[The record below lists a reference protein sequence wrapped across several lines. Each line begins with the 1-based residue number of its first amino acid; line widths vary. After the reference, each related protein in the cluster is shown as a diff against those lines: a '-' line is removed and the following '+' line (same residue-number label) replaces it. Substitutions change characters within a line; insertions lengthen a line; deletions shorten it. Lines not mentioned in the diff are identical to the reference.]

1 MLDSLK
7 NKFQLRFKNRIFAA
21 KILAGALE
29 DSLKKMKIDK
39 ATDSLLLLGIPRG
52 GVIIADVVASKL
64 PFNCEFD
71 IVIPRKLT
79 APHNQEMA
87 IGAVMEDGTLFLNDE
102 LINELE
108 IDKEYIEKEKI
119 RQLEEIKRRKVI
131 YLNSKEIIY
140 NIQNK
145 IVILIDDGAATGA
158 TLIAAARWIKKQNS
172 SKLIIA
178 IPVTSKDTLEILKE
192 ESDMVVTATT
202 PSATNF
208 KTVGQYFQE
217 FKPVE
222 DKEVIEVITKYRN
235 PG

>member
-29 DSLKKMKIDK
+29 DSLKKMKINK
-39 ATDSLLLLGIPRG
+39 ATGSLLLLSIPRG

-131 YLNSKEIIY
+131 YLNSKEILY

-158 TLIAAARWIKKQNS
+158 TLIAAARWIKKQKPT
-172 SKLIIA
+172 KLLIA
-178 IPVTSKDTLEILKE
+178 IPVTSKDIAEILKE
-192 ESDMVVTATT
+192 ESDMVVTATI
-202 PSATNF
+202 PSAINF

-222 DKEVIEVITKYRN
+222 DNEVIGVITKHRN
-235 PG
+235 SM

>member
-29 DSLKKMKIDK
+29 DSLKKMKINK
-39 ATDSLLLLGIPRG
+39 ATGSLLLLSIPRG

-131 YLNSKEIIY
+131 YLNSKEILY

-158 TLIAAARWIKKQNS
+158 TLIAAARWIKKQKPT
-172 SKLIIA
+172 KLLIA
-178 IPVTSKDTLEILKE
+178 IPVTSKDIAEILKE
-192 ESDMVVTATT
+192 ESDMVVTATI
-202 PSATNF
+202 PSAINF

-222 DKEVIEVITKYRN
+222 DNEVIEVITKHRN
-235 PG
+235 SM

>member
-29 DSLKKMKIDK
+29 DSLKKMKINK
-39 ATDSLLLLGIPRG
+39 ATGSLLLLSIPHG

-87 IGAVMEDGTLFLNDE
+87 IGAIMEDGTLFLNDE

-108 IDKEYIEKEKI
+108 ID
-119 RQLEEIKRRKVI
+119 RVH
-131 YLNSKEIIY
+131 
-140 NIQNK
+140 
-145 IVILIDDGAATGA
+145 
-158 TLIAAARWIKKQNS
+158 
-172 SKLIIA
+172 
-178 IPVTSKDTLEILKE
+178 
-192 ESDMVVTATT
+192 
-202 PSATNF
+202 
-208 KTVGQYFQE
+208 
-217 FKPVE
+217 
-222 DKEVIEVITKYRN
+222 
-235 PG
+235 

>member
-29 DSLKKMKIDK
+29 DSLKKMKINK
-39 ATDSLLLLGIPRG
+39 ATGSLLLLSIPRG

-87 IGAVMEDGTLFLNDE
+87 IGAIMEDGTLFLNDE

-158 TLIAAARWIKKQNS
+158 TLIAAARWIKKQKPT
-172 SKLIIA
+172 KLLIA
-178 IPVTSKDTLEILKE
+178 IPVTSKDIAEILKG

-222 DKEVIEVITKYRN
+222 DNEVIEVITKHRN
-235 PG
+235 SG